1 MTCPERSRLSET
13 KRLIQSRCSLREQN
27 VLFAERKATYKST
40 KARVPWKKIE
50 QPWATLESA
59 VQTQNISQAS
69 CGHDDKHFPTPDN
82 SFSHHAAGKRVDV
95 DSQLDSTSLYCRG
108 GDLEH
113 WLIADDGLTQ
123 CVAGEKVD
131 FETQIRPLLK
141 QHCVSCHGPTLQKSG
156 LRLDARSFFFKGGD
170 GGRIVDEDSAA
181 NSEIVRRLRSGDEED
196 RMPPAGK
203 PTLDADSIAVIE
215 QWINEGAEW
224 TETDEDRAAQVD
236 KRRNHWAWQ
245 PIQDHQPPAGAED
258 LLPIDA
264 WIRSRLV
271 QDHLPSSERAD
282 RRTLIRRLAFDLTGL
297 PPTPEQVA
305 AFLKD
310 ESPDAW
316 DRLVDE
322 FLASPHYGERQARL
336 WLDIAHYADTHG
348 FERDQRRDNAWR
360 YRDWVIEA
368 FNSDMPYNQ
377 FLMDQVAGD
386 VLRPDDGQA
395 VIATGFLS
403 AGPWD
408 FVGQAR
414 LPVPFSNGWPVPMTW
429 TT

>member
-1 MTCPERSRLSET
+1 M
-13 KRLIQSRCSLREQN
+13 
-27 VLFAERKATYKST
+27 
-40 KARVPWKKIE
+40 
-50 QPWATLESA
+50 
-59 VQTQNISQAS
+59 
-69 CGHDDKHFPTPDN
+69 
-82 SFSHHAAGKRVDV
+82 DV

-245 PIQDHQPPAGAED
+245 PIQDHQPPQGRRTCCRSTRGFEAG
-258 LLPIDA
+258 
-264 WIRSRLV
+264 WFN
-271 QDHLPSSERAD
+271 HLPSSERAD

-377 FLMDQVAGD
+377 FLMDQVAGMSCD
-386 VLRPDDGQA
+386 RTTV
-395 VIATGFLS
+395 
-403 AGPWD
+403 
-408 FVGQAR
+408 R
-414 LPVPFSNGWPVPMTW
+414 L
-429 TT
+429 